1 MHSIMNKTGEVL
13 SHLEDENCDVC
24 LVQET
29 YLKATD
35 SAKIQEI
42 RDNGWN
48 IFSSPRGER
57 GGGGIGI
64 LFRDGVSVK
73 MCPISRGY
81 KSFQIQEVL
90 ISDRDEPKRLCN
102 IYRPPYTGKAR
113 FTEAVF
119 LLEFE
124 DYLTDLMEKPGSP
137 ILCGDFNIQ
146 VHDSKNFYAAKF
158 LELIDSFGLEQHVPL
173 QPTHIRGGTLDLVI
187 SLKDRTGLVKNITIH
202 PGGTTSDHFMVS
214 FGTTIRNSIE
224 NTRARKLTS
233 REYRNFKGMDLE
245 GFQQELECVDPEKLL
260 GLTTEETA
268 INLRNFLDTLVEKYV
283 PLKRVRIGKKVKPWR
298 DEELRTLLREKR
310 KAERVWR
317 KTKCHEKKL
326 IFNVL
331 KRDYGKMDKQ
341 KRMEYVRNDLGSSK
355 DDMKA
360 LQRKLQ
366 RLLGSTGT
374 ILPETND
381 EKSLAEEFAGFFKGK
396 VERIRKVVLTE
407 QMMRNEEQRNK
418 FEEQEHQAKSVD
430 VRNLK
435 NEDNSVYVRKW
446 SEEDKSVDKG
456 NRTEEDKSVDMRNR
470 TEEVKSVDNDQ
481 RTCQSRWTE
490 FEVITNDKL
499 VRIVKDMANKHCG
512 LDPMPTDVVKKCLAQ
527 LSPLLTALVN
537 QSLSESSV
545 PSDLQQAL
553 VFPTIKNAYGDRDSL
568 SNYRPVSNIPFLSK
582 LLEKVVL
589 EQLSDYLKRNELLGK
604 HQSGYRIGH
613 SCETLLASMFDDFL
627 GEMDKGKVVALICL
641 DMSAAFDTVDHQSL
655 LKELHHRFG
664 IGGAP
669 LMWFESYL
677 SSRNFRVSVGD
688 SFSEMVNLICG
699 VPQGSLLG
707 PVLFLLYIEELQDI
721 VSRYGLNIK
730 VYADDSQLY
739 VSLSPSDPDQ
749 WNESRKKVE
758 RCLSEVKKW
767 MVSRWLKCNEDK
779 TEFILLGKSSAIE
792 KLTFQPSLMFGDV
805 RVEPVDCKGKTGKTL
820 GILLDQNLTL
830 ERQVNNVRKQ
840 CGFTLRNLWQVH
852 RAMDIPT
859 KILMVKQLIISK
871 LDYCNVLY
879 CGLPKRIVDG
889 LQKVLNSCIRFIYNL
904 HGHQD
909 DYTRYFMQSHILPA
923 QQRLNFKACLTAYK
937 IVHGLAP
944 IYMQEQVPL
953 DENWGT
959 NRTTRMTDILDPYR
973 LKHQKMSSIN
983 ANSKLRKR
991 RISVYLPEVWNSL
1004 SLELRSLP
1012 SVEQFKARLKTF
1024 LYIEA
1029 FGDSPTQE
1037 MESY

>member
-1 MHSIMNKTGEVL
+1 M
-13 SHLEDENCDVC
+13 
-24 LVQET
+24 
-29 YLKATD
+29 
-35 SAKIQEI
+35 
-42 RDNGWN
+42 
-48 IFSSPRGER
+48 
-57 GGGGIGI
+57 
-64 LFRDGVSVK
+64 
-73 MCPISRGY
+73 
-81 KSFQIQEVL
+81 
-90 ISDRDEPKRLCN
+90 
-102 IYRPPYTGKAR
+102 
-113 FTEAVF
+113 
-119 LLEFE
+119 
-124 DYLTDLMEKPGSP
+124 
-137 ILCGDFNIQ
+137 
-146 VHDSKNFYAAKF
+146 
-158 LELIDSFGLEQHVPL
+158 
-173 QPTHIRGGTLDLVI
+173 
-187 SLKDRTGLVKNITIH
+187 
-202 PGGTTSDHFMVS
+202 
-214 FGTTIRNSIE
+214 
-224 NTRARKLTS
+224 
-233 REYRNFKGMDLE
+233 
-245 GFQQELECVDPEKLL
+245 
-260 GLTTEETA
+260 
-268 INLRNFLDTLVEKYV
+268 
-283 PLKRVRIGKKVKPWR
+283 
-298 DEELRTLLREKR
+298 
-310 KAERVWR
+310 
-317 KTKCHEKKL
+317 
-326 IFNVL
+326 
-331 KRDYGKMDKQ
+331 
-341 KRMEYVRNDLGSSK
+341 
-355 DDMKA
+355 
-360 LQRKLQ
+360 
-366 RLLGSTGT
+366 
-374 ILPETND
+374 
-381 EKSLAEEFAGFFKGK
+381 
-396 VERIRKVVLTE
+396 
-407 QMMRNEEQRNK
+407 
-418 FEEQEHQAKSVD
+418 
-430 VRNLK
+430 
-435 NEDNSVYVRKW
+435 
-446 SEEDKSVDKG
+446 
-456 NRTEEDKSVDMRNR
+456 
-470 TEEVKSVDNDQ
+470 DNDQ